1 MIQADHNITGF
12 TQLVLIRHGQSAY
25 NYDNRFTGTADCPL
39 SPVGRVEAVQVGRE
53 LQHLS
58 VQLDKVYCSKL
69 QRTQETF
76 SIIAKT
82 VSPMYDHAAVQSV
95 PALNERNYGLLQG
108 RNKKQA
114 VAQYGSA
121 AVERWRRSYTDIP
134 PGGESLEQTG
144 ERVVRFYTALVQPD
158 LQAGCRIL
166 LLAHGNTLRSLM
178 MYLEGLSPEQVE
190 QLEVVTGEV
199 IIYKM
204 DAALHILDK
213 TIFHPV

>member
-1 MIQADHNITGF
+1 M
-12 TQLVLIRHGQSAY
+12 LIRHGQSAY

-39 SPVGRVEAVQVGRE
+39 SPVGRVEAAQVGRE
-53 LQHLS
+53 LQRLRI
-58 VQLDKVYCSKL
+58 QLDQVYCSAL
-69 QRTQETF
+69 QRTRETF

-82 VSPMYDHAAVQSV
+82 VSPLYDHTAVQSV

-108 RNKKQA
+108 RNKEQA
-114 VAQYGSA
+114 VEQYGSA
-121 AVERWRRSYTDIP
+121 TVERWRRSYTSIP

-144 ERVVRFYTALVQPD
+144 KRVIQFYTTCVQPD

-166 LLAHGNTLRSLM
+166 LLAHGNTLRSLI

-204 DAALHILDK
+204 DAALHVLDK
-213 TIFHPV
+213 TIFHPVQI